1 MAQISNKL
9 KNNKKGQASIIVIII
24 VIVFALAIIGGI
36 VSIVVLRGGPYL
48 LKGETN
54 FTYASTSNLNLTL
67 NIDNTQGSVEIDYDD
82 TLTSLLEARLELR
95 GRSEA
100 TMADAV
106 NFTSATVGDQVVISF
121 DSGGNT
127 WDWFNKSAFYQ
138 KLFIKIN
145 PDAIAKYS
153 LTVTTGSVTL
163 NFDSLTESE
172 ITMLDVEVTTGSVDV
187 DFGDN
192 TFLNT
197 SAVSLET
204 TTGSITMVSE
214 DVKFVDDIVWTIST
228 TTGSITLT
236 VIQVAIPIDD
246 YIATYNA
253 DTTTGSVTLHYT
265 LDEGDFGVRIHGT
278 TTTGSVTIPGG
289 GNLYESTGYVS
300 ELTKYIFEL
309 DTTTGSISAS

>member
-1 MAQISNKL
+1 LKKQLRKL
-9 KNNKKGQASIIVIII
+9 KNDRNGIAGLIIVIII
-24 VIVFALAIIGGI
+24 ALAIIAG
-36 VSIVVLRGGPYL
+36 VVAVLVTRGGAFTL
-48 LKGETN
+48 IGETDY
-54 FTYASTSNLNLTL
+54 TYAPTANLNLTL
-67 NIDNTQGSVEIDYDD
+67 TIDNTVGSIEVENDD
-82 TLTSLLEARLELR
+82 TLTSLMEARLEFW

-100 TMADAV
+100 TIADAV
-106 NFTSATVGDQVVISF
+106 NFTSSTAGGIVAISF
-121 DSGGNT
+121 DSGDLT
-127 WDWFNKSAFYQ
+127 WQWGDKDAFYQ
-138 KLFIKIN
+138 KLYVKIN
-145 PDAIAKYS
+145 PDAIAEYN

-172 ITMLDVEVTTGSVDV
+172 ITMLDVDVTTGSISI

-197 SAVSLET
+197 SAVSIDT
-204 TTGSITMVSE
+204 TTGSITIVSE

-236 VIQVAIPIDD
+236 VVQVAIPVDN
-246 YIATYNA
+246 YIATYNV

-289 GNLYESTGYVS
+289 GNLYESTGYDS
-300 ELTKYIFEL
+300 ELIKYIFEL